1 MAALQSPLTFKA
13 SLGDDLRRWSQPEES
28 ASYDEIAG
36 RIASAFSVLK
46 TDMLLRYQDEDQDW
60 ITVTSDADL
69 LEAIAVAK
77 QCAPEGTKTVLRL
90 EVISP
95 KPLRPGRQTQKV
107 PKIDLSEMEEAVSR
121 LDAKAKV
128 AAAHLDKESKKAAKE
143 AKKAAARVDKEAKK
157 AVKLAEKAFKHATTA
172 ALGAM
177 ASKDVSDAFAQAAAS
192 LPESAA
198 PFAQILS
205 DVAVALTPRTQSLEA
220 PTVAQGSPVV
230 PPPHVHHGVA
240 CDMCDMAP
248 ILGPRYAKKDADV
261 DLCAADFAKLSA
273 EEAAQ
278 FTAIEHPLDEG
289 CWKRP
294 PSVHPNVECDV
305 SGMFPLVGPRYSKKN
320 CNYDLCEEEFL
331 KLPEEEQMLYERI
344 AFPGACPVDL
354 AQPSTVE
361 GELAARHG
369 WTPQTMQGLAD
380 CHFAEL
386 VEQLQG
392 SLSQEQFEQL
402 AAAIEPV
409 FALDPERL
417 EATLAALEPYLALVP
432 AELDLLPDYVAMLL
446 AEQSGP
452 EPAKSNGTVE
462 CQPPIQEVLNF
473 DVFPVDIDSA
483 AEEAARVAAEEE
495 AACAAAE
502 KEAARMAAEEAACVA
517 AEKEAARMAAEEAAC
532 VAAEK
537 EAARVAAEEEAARVA
552 AEEEAAC
559 VITQSIVQQLVA
571 MGFEQSACLD
581 AVKASGDNIETAI
594 TFLLEAPAAA
604 EPEPEPAWD
613 AEWDD
618 ILAELKE
625 MGFEDET
632 TNMAMIKEKEG
643 DIKETVKELV
653 KRERVNR
660 QC

>member
-1 MAALQSPLTFKA
+1 
-13 SLGDDLRRWSQPEES
+13 
-28 ASYDEIAG
+28 
-36 RIASAFSVLK
+36 
-46 TDMLLRYQDEDQDW
+46 
-60 ITVTSDADL
+60 
-69 LEAIAVAK
+69 
-77 QCAPEGTKTVLRL
+77 
-90 EVISP
+90 
-95 KPLRPGRQTQKV
+95 
-107 PKIDLSEMEEAVSR
+107 
-121 LDAKAKV
+121 
-128 AAAHLDKESKKAAKE
+128 
-143 AKKAAARVDKEAKK
+143 
-157 AVKLAEKAFKHATTA
+157 
-172 ALGAM
+172 
-177 ASKDVSDAFAQAAAS
+177 
-192 LPESAA
+192 
-198 PFAQILS
+198 
-205 DVAVALTPRTQSLEA
+205 
-220 PTVAQGSPVV
+220 
-230 PPPHVHHGVA
+230 
-240 CDMCDMAP
+240 
-248 ILGPRYAKKDADV
+248 
-261 DLCAADFAKLSA
+261 
-273 EEAAQ
+273 
-278 FTAIEHPLDEG
+278 
-289 CWKRP
+289 
-294 PSVHPNVECDV
+294 
-305 SGMFPLVGPRYSKKN
+305 
-320 CNYDLCEEEFL
+320 
-331 KLPEEEQMLYERI
+331 
-344 AFPGACPVDL
+344 
-354 AQPSTVE
+354 
-361 GELAARHG
+361 
-369 WTPQTMQGLAD
+369 MQGLAD

-517 AEKEAARMAAEEAAC
+517 AEKEAAR
-532 VAAEK
+532 
-537 EAARVAAEEEAARVA
+537 VAAEEEAARVA

>member
-1 MAALQSPLTFKA
+1 MAASNSPLTFKA

-28 ASYDEIAG
+28 ASYDEIVG
-36 RIASAFSVLK
+36 RIASAFTVPK

-90 EVISP
+90 EITSP
-95 KPLRPGRQTQKV
+95 KPPRPDQTQKV

-128 AAAHLDKESKKAAKE
+128 AAAHLNKESKKAAKE
-143 AKKAAARVDKEAKK
+143 AKKAAAQVDKEAKK
-157 AVKLAEKAFKHATTA
+157 AVKLAEKAFKHARTA

-205 DVAVALTPRTQSLEA
+205 DVAVALTPRSPSLDA

-230 PPPHVHHGVA
+230 SAPYVHHGVA

-248 ILGPRYAKKDADV
+248 ILGPRYAKKDADY
-261 DLCAADFAKLSA
+261 DLCATDFAKLSA
-273 EEAAQ
+273 EEATQ
-278 FTAIEHPLDEG
+278 FTLIEHPLDEG

-305 SGMFPLVGPRYSKKN
+305 SGQFPLVGPRYSKKN
-320 CNYDLCEEEFL
+320 CDYDLCEEEYL
-331 KLPEEEQMLYERI
+331 KLPVEEQVLYELI

-402 AAAIEPV
+402 ATAIEPV
-409 FALDPERL
+409 FALAPGQL
-417 EATLAALEPYLALVP
+417 EAALFALEPYLALVP
-432 AELDLLPDYVAMLL
+432 ADLDLLPECVAMLL
-446 AEQSGP
+446 A
-452 EPAKSNGTVE
+452 
-462 CQPPIQEVLNF
+462 
-473 DVFPVDIDSA
+473 
-483 AEEAARVAAEEE
+483 
-495 AACAAAE
+495 
-502 KEAARMAAEEAACVA
+502 
-517 AEKEAARMAAEEAAC
+517 
-532 VAAEK
+532 
-537 EAARVAAEEEAARVA
+537 
-552 AEEEAAC
+552 
-559 VITQSIVQQLVA
+559 
-571 MGFEQSACLD
+571 
-581 AVKASGDNIETAI
+581 
-594 TFLLEAPAAA
+594 
-604 EPEPEPAWD
+604 
-613 AEWDD
+613 
-618 ILAELKE
+618 
-625 MGFEDET
+625 
-632 TNMAMIKEKEG
+632 
-643 DIKETVKELV
+643 
-653 KRERVNR
+653 
-660 QC
+660 